1 MRHIRQSNRRGGY
14 NRLDIDSQRPPGR
27 SVYPV
32 GSIGFADAASSDK
45 QRGQH
50 MSITI
55 IAFMSGIVFSILCN
69 VLAKALGRKM
79 ANTERLLP

>member
-1 MRHIRQSNRRGGY
+1 
-14 NRLDIDSQRPPGR
+14 
-27 SVYPV
+27 
-32 GSIGFADAASSDK
+32 
-45 QRGQH
+45 

-69 VLAKALGRKM
+69 EVAKALGRKM